1 MIGLPIFLYTAPLAC
16 FDFRKISELRIVSG
30 ETEMPTCAHLWNVSK
45 HPRNF
50 YLTNLLIVFPRIIVG
65 GDYYFFAPK
74 LGDCSLREAI
84 ILYTA

>member
-16 FDFRKISELRIVSG
+16 FDSRKMSELKIVSG
-30 ETEMPTCAHLWNVSK
+30 EIERPTYAHREQTSLQLSSTE
-45 HPRNF
+45 
-50 YLTNLLIVFPRIIVG
+50 LIVFPRIIVG

-74 LGDCSLREAI
+74 GGDCSPREAI